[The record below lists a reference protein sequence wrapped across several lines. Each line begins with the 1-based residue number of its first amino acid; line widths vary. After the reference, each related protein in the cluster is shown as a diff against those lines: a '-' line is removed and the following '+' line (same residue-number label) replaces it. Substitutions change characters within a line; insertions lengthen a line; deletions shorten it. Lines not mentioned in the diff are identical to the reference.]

1 MRSPDSRRFSRR
13 DYLRKLVAI
22 GGVVGLSA
30 CLDATDRGDI
40 TSGDPNERPASQ
52 HAWNDVL
59 VTDEDGNCLLPE
71 HHVLV
76 PLRLVTAPDGESR
89 DQVESAFTSLE
100 RAYAYAPEGV
110 LFAVGYSAAYFDWFE
125 NGPTPIPAPEALTPM
140 ESPAF
145 DTFDAVVHLASDHSA
160 AVIEAEEA
168 LLGTTDTPNGT
179 EMEATLS
186 GVFERAEP
194 RRTGFVG
201 AGIPAEHT
209 DLQGVPESIPEEA
222 PSLMG
227 FRSGF
232 RGSQAPENRITIRD
246 GPFEGGTTMH
256 ISSLNLQL
264 GSWFEQDSHDQ
275 RVAKLF
281 SPEHAKEGRV
291 GDVGEKLGSTTGITD
306 GPAFRVEE
314 DARTRGVVG
323 HAQKTARA
331 RDEDGTP
338 PLLRRDFS
346 TVDNN
351 IPGVHFV
358 SYQRSVDEFVRVREA
373 MTGREIAGEGVGQ
386 RLNNGIL
393 QYVFVRRRG
402 NYLVPPRSKRA
413 LPRP

>member
-22 GGVVGLSA
+22 GGVAGLSA

-40 TSGDPNERPASQ
+40 ESGDPNERPARQ

-59 VTDEDGNCLLPE
+59 ATDEDGNRLLPE

-76 PLRLVTAPDGESR
+76 PLRLVTAPDEEST

-110 LFAVGYSAAYFDWFE
+110 LFAIGYSAAYFDRFE
-125 NGPTPIPAPEALTPM
+125 NGPTPIPAPEELTPL
-140 ESPAF
+140 ESPEF
-145 DTFDAVVHLASDHSA
+145 DTFDAVVHLASDHPA

-201 AGIPAEHT
+201 AGLPAEHT

-232 RGSQAPENRITIRD
+232 RGSQAPEDRITIRD

-264 GSWFEQDSHDQ
+264 SSWFEQDSHDQ

-306 GPAFRVEE
+306 GPASRVEE

-346 TVDNN
+346 TVDNDT
-351 IPGVHFV
+351 PGVHFV
-358 SYQRSVDEFVRVREA
+358 SYQRSIDEFVRVRGA

>member
-1 MRSPDSRRFSRR
+1 MRPSDSRQLSRR
-13 DYLRKLVAI
+13 DYLRGLVAL
-22 GGVVGLSA
+22 GGASGLSA
-30 CLDATDRGDI
+30 CMSVTDSSDI
-40 TSGDPNERPASQ
+40 ASGDPNERPLRQ

-59 VTDEDGNCLLPE
+59 TADEDGNRLLPE

-76 PLRLVTAPDGESR
+76 PLRLVTAPDEDAR
-89 DQVESAFTSLE
+89 TQVESAFRSLE

-110 LFAVGYSAAYFDWFE
+110 LFAVGYSAAYFDRI
-125 NGPTPIPAPEALTPM
+125 GGKTAPIPAPRELTPM

-145 DTFDAVVHLASDHSA
+145 DTFDAVIHLASDHPA
-160 AVIEAEEA
+160 AVLEAEEA
-168 LLGTTDTPNGT
+168 LFGATGTPNGT
-179 EMEATLS
+179 GMEATLS

-201 AGIPAEHT
+201 AGLPAEHT
-209 DLQGVPESIPEEA
+209 DVEGVPETIPEEA

-227 FRSGF
+227 FRAGF
-232 RGSQAPENRITIRD
+232 RGSQAPEDRITIRE

-264 GSWFEQDSHDQ
+264 DPWYGQDSHEQ

-281 SPEHAKEGRV
+281 SPEHTEG
-291 GDVGEKLGSTTGITD
+291 GGIGTVGEKLGSTTGVAD
-306 GPAFRVEE
+306 GAASRVEA

-323 HAQKTARA
+323 HAQKAARA
-331 RDEDGTP
+331 RDDDGTP

-346 TVDNN
+346 TVDGDT
-351 IPGVHFV
+351 PGVHFV
-358 SYQRSVDEFVRVREA
+358 SYQRSIDEFVRVRKA
-373 MTGREIAGEGVGQ
+373 MTGRDIAGEGVGQ

-413 LPRP
+413 LPQP